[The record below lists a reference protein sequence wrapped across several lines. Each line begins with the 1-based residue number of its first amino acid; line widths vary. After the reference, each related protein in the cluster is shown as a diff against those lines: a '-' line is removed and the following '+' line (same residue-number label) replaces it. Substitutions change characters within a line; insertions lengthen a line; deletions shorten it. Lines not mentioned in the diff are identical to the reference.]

1 MKTFLTVAVTLAFA
15 TAAVRGQD
23 LPTYQST
30 INGQNPYYYNH
41 LDDSYVPSVGVGTFV
56 PTALGTGFGN
66 DYFGNAN
73 DAAWF
78 TNTTAQLS
86 LATGNNVIAN
96 SGTTVNSIG
105 SMSLLFFAPTNA
117 STSTSSRYIFDDGDS
132 SPNGFYLKLSNDVLY
147 LSAGN
152 KSTITNSVSIANGTW
167 YYYAA
172 TWNFTGSNNPAYGIN
187 WYVGPAGEPVGSL
200 TSGFMQKGGTG
211 NISSTGG
218 VTLGAGGTFTL
229 SGNLGGSGGFQIAG
243 APGLVDELA
252 TWSGTQLTV
261 GQIDSQYG
269 ALIIVPEPATFALV
283 GLGGLL
289 AFFAR
294 RIFRVR
300 R

>member
-1 MKTFLTVAVTLAFA
+1 MKTFLTIAMTLAFA
-15 TAAVRGQD
+15 TAVVRGQD

-30 INGQNPYYYNH
+30 VNGQSPYYYNH
-41 LDDSYVPSVGVGTFV
+41 LDNSYAPSVGAGTFV
-56 PTALGTGFGN
+56 PTGATGFGN

-105 SMSLLFFAPTNA
+105 SMSLLFFAPTN
-117 STSTSSRYIFDDGDS
+117 SDSNLSSRYIFDDGDT
-132 SPNGFYLKLSNDVLY
+132 SPNGFYLKLSNTVLY

-152 KSTITNSVSIANGTW
+152 KSTITNSVSIADGTW
-167 YYYAA
+167 YYWAA
-172 TWNFTGSNNPAYGIN
+172 TWNFTGSNTSAYGIH

-218 VTLGAGGTFTL
+218 VTLGAGGPFLL
-229 SGNLGGSGGFQIAG
+229 SGNQAGSGGFQVAG

-252 TWSGTQLTV
+252 TWNNTQLSV
-261 GQIDSQYG
+261 GQIDSQYN
-269 ALIIVPEPATFALV
+269 ALVIPEPATFALV

-289 AFFAR
+289 ALVAR